1 MSTTGTTD
9 PYVMGRTPEEYERLR
24 QQSRVWQDATATLI
38 DRAPV
43 APGARCLDA
52 GCGPGETMRLLAE
65 RVGPTGTVI
74 GLDVDGDLVRVAIE
88 ALRAQGHEQ
97 CAFVEADVETT
108 DAVGDGGFDVVLGRL
123 ILLHVNDPVSV
134 LRRLWRWTAPGG
146 RLIIQDYDL
155 RGVEVYPELP
165 VVAEWRR
172 VFLGTFTAVGRD
184 IRLGHRSHTSSPR
197 PGSGLRTAPR
207 SPAGWS
213 GSRAPAPCSPRRIA
227 ASHPSRSPGA
237 SSPKGSVT
245 PGSPTWPR
253 P

>member
-74 GLDVDGDLVRVAIE
+74 GLDVDGDLGRVAIE

-184 IRLGHRSHTSSPR
+184 IRLGHRLPHLFAEA
-197 PGSGLRTAPR
+197 GIGAPDGTEVAGRLERLAGAGAMLAATYR
-207 SPAGWS
+207 S
-213 GSRAPAPCSPRRIA
+213 
-227 ASHPSRSPGA
+227 SHPSRSPGA